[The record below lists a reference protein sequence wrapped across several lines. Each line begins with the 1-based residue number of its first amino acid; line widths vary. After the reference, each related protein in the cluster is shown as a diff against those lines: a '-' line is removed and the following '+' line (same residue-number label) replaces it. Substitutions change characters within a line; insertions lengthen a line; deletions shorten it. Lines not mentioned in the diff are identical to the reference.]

1 LVEAKKLVAKK
12 ANNGRLQRG
21 WAEPVAQ
28 PTTAEGEAQWGLL
41 KKEVVKVSERAMKRD
56 GPSRWAKWPA
66 YAACGWALLYA
77 AYRAY
82 YALGG
87 TVGMFGTPVSMS
99 QWRLINAVGAVII
112 LIGAVLP
119 VATLPLW
126 QRRRARLVLLA
137 LCWVIGVGCVM
148 HALVDA
154 TARILSL
161 AGMLHMDFPFFSSID
176 RRESDLQDLLLNE
189 PWFLVEGLLWGT
201 PGWFG
206 LASAR
211 TRRLWVGSALV
222 ASVALTVIGVLST
235 VGVIGRLIVG

>member
-1 LVEAKKLVAKK
+1 
-12 ANNGRLQRG
+12 
-21 WAEPVAQ
+21 
-28 PTTAEGEAQWGLL
+28 
-41 KKEVVKVSERAMKRD
+41 
-56 GPSRWAKWPA
+56 
-66 YAACGWALLYA
+66 
-77 AYRAY
+77 
-82 YALGG
+82 
-87 TVGMFGTPVSMS
+87 MFGTPVSMS

-154 TARILSL
+154 LGRILSL

-201 PGWFG
+201 LGWFG